1 MLKMSNVHLNHE
13 SLLPPTDTPLLIL
26 IPSSGVLL
34 EVQRTRH
41 VSNRDHELEYVTENG
56 TLITGRYRWTYP

>member
-1 MLKMSNVHLNHE
+1 MTLHLNHE
-13 SLLPPTDTPLLIL
+13 SLLIL

-34 EVQRTRH
+34 EVQRTCH
-41 VSNRDHELEYVTENG
+41 VSNREHELEYVTENG

>member
-1 MLKMSNVHLNHE
+1 MTLHLNHE

-26 IPSSGVLL
+26 IPSSGLLL
-34 EVQRTRH
+34 EVQRTCH
-41 VSNRDHELEYVTENG
+41 VSNREHELEYVTENG

>member
-1 MLKMSNVHLNHE
+1 MSNVHLNHE

-41 VSNRDHELEYVTENG
+41 VSNREHELELEYVTENG

>member
-13 SLLPPTDTPLLIL
+13 PLLIL
-26 IPSSGVLL
+26 IPSSGTLL
-34 EVQRTRH
+34 KVKRTSH
-41 VSNRDHELEYVTENG
+41 VSNREHELEYVTENG

>member
-1 MLKMSNVHLNHE
+1 MTLHLNHE

-34 EVQRTRH
+34 KVKRTSH
-41 VSNRDHELEYVTENG
+41 VSNREHELEYVTENG
-56 TLITGRYRWTYP
+56 TLITGRYRLTYP